1 MPHHAACAVQD
12 EVTRYRAVLRSQHLA
27 DRAHSVP
34 HNIITGQPRVN
45 PVKVPPPPVK
55 PNDI

>member
-1 MPHHAACAVQD
+1 VQD